1 MAQGISS
8 RVPIPI
14 ESFALM
20 ENMSPQFNGVV
31 VAWTREV
38 LVWEES

>member
-8 RVPIPI
+8 RVPIPV

-20 ENMSPQFNGVV
+20 ENVSSQFNGIVV
-31 VAWTREV
+31 VWTREV
-38 LVWEES
+38 LV

>member
-14 ESFALM
+14 ESFALI
-20 ENMSPQFNGVV
+20 ENVSPRFDGVV
-31 VAWTREV
+31 VARTREV
-38 LVWEES
+38 FVWEES

>member
-8 RVPIPI
+8 RVPIPV

-20 ENMSPQFNGVV
+20 ENVSPQFNGIV
-31 VAWTREV
+31 VARTREV
-38 LVWEES
+38 LVWKES

>member
-8 RVPIPI
+8 RILIPI

-20 ENMSPQFNGVV
+20 ENVSPGFDRVV
-31 VAWTREV
+31 VARTREV

>member
-14 ESFALM
+14 ESFALV
-20 ENMSPQFNGVV
+20 ENMSPRFDGVV
-31 VAWTREV
+31 VARTREV

>member
-14 ESFALM
+14 ESFVLV
-20 ENMSPQFNGVV
+20 ENVSSRFDGVV
-31 VAWTREV
+31 VTRTREV
-38 LVWEES
+38 LV

>member
-8 RVPIPI
+8 KVPIPI

-20 ENMSPQFNGVV
+20 ENVSPRFDGVV
-31 VAWTREV
+31 VAQTREV
-38 LVWEES
+38 FVWKES

>member
-20 ENMSPQFNGVV
+20 ENVSPRFDGIV
-31 VAWTREV
+31 VARTREV
-38 LVWEES
+38 LVWKES